1 MNRNFDCE
9 KFEVLAERF
18 IDRGIF
24 VTVGGG
30 TIRVMARE
38 ATKFF
43 GLPYRAMLSALGGN
57 SEYWFKFFFLAG
69 GFSQDQNHGDA
80 AGFGRFLARNW

>member
-1 MNRNFDCE
+1 MKNFDAE
-9 KFEVLAERF
+9 KFESLAVRF

-24 VTVGGG
+24 VTTGGG

-38 ATKFF
+38 ASTFF

-57 SEYWFKFFFLAG
+57 SDRWHALFYRAG
-69 GFSQDQNHGDA
+69 GFSQHHNHGDA